1 MKQISCLLLI
11 ILLIGCDKKKES
23 PIPSNAYVMV
33 LGVAQ
38 DGGYPQI
45 NCQKKCC
52 EKAWQDPSLRKM
64 ISCLAIID
72 PTTNQQWILD
82 ATPDIKNQLQLVK
95 NTTGKEEI
103 DGILLTHAHIGH
115 YTGLM
120 HFGKEAI
127 GSSQLPVFVM
137 KRMKKF
143 LENNGPWS
151 QLIDLQNIKLHK
163 ITADSTFNLNKNI
176 QITPFLVPHRDEFSE
191 TAGYKITINNK
202 SLVFIPD
209 IDKWEKWEVS
219 ITEVIEKADYAFL
232 DATFYKD
239 GELDRDMHEIPH
251 PFVEESIELFS
262 TLSEH
267 NKKKIHFIHFN
278 HTNPLLQDGKFAQ
291 KTIKDQGYN
300 IAKEGQIMEF

>member
-143 LENNGPWS
+143 LEKLPLCEKLCLLSGRGMFFI
-151 QLIDLQNIKLHK
+151 LIAL
-163 ITADSTFNLNKNI
+163 
-176 QITPFLVPHRDEFSE
+176 
-191 TAGYKITINNK
+191 
-202 SLVFIPD
+202 
-209 IDKWEKWEVS
+209 
-219 ITEVIEKADYAFL
+219 
-232 DATFYKD
+232 
-239 GELDRDMHEIPH
+239 
-251 PFVEESIELFS
+251 
-262 TLSEH
+262 
-267 NKKKIHFIHFN
+267 
-278 HTNPLLQDGKFAQ
+278 
-291 KTIKDQGYN
+291 
-300 IAKEGQIMEF
+300 